1 MYGIENCY
9 RMYCQIFESFNE
21 DVSVLTDMYNN
32 SKKMLEEHLP
42 QLQGKKAVV
51 IAGTRRALGYSSLLI
66 EFGIDVQ
73 FIFTES
79 SDNSTK
85 DELLKYTRNIMCD
98 EYPVMLFKKID
109 EMNPDYVF
117 STLPEIVAPNKYVSR
132 NDEDYTGFDGALK
145 LAKYLVSVKK
155 DPFTTAYVR
164 MEN

>member
-1 MYGIENCY
+1 
-9 RMYCQIFESFNE
+9 MYCQIFEAFDE
-21 DVSVLTDMYNN
+21 DVSVLADMYNK
-32 SKKMLEEHLP
+32 SKETLAEYLP
-42 QLQGKKAVV
+42 QLKGKKAVV

-73 FIFTES
+73 FVFTES
-79 SDNSTK
+79 SDTSTK
-85 DELLKYTRNIMCD
+85 DELLRYTRNIMCD
-98 EYPVMLFKKID
+98 EYPVMLFRKID

-132 NDEDYTGFDGALK
+132 NDEDYTGFHGALK

-155 DPFTTAYVR
+155 DPCTTAYVR